1 MDRLSKKKMP
11 ELSPESKSNLVKWV
25 QFICA
30 GAALGVGIVALRE
43 MKNIQSEIAVI
54 KRENNTQ
61 KLEKIEEQIFY
72 ITNYINEKRNKKQN
86 IQKKP
91 EIKPETQPPVVQKD
105 LNVIQQEIN
114 IINEDEYE
122 EVEVTDDES

>member
-1 MDRLSKKKMP
+1 MDRLPRKKMP
-11 ELSPESKSNLVKWV
+11 ELSSESKSNLVKWV
-25 QFICA
+25 PFICA

-72 ITNYINEKRNKKQN
+72 ITNYINEKRNKKENKQN
-86 IQKKP
+86 SVKK
-91 EIKPETQPPVVQKD
+91 ETPPPPPIVEKD
-105 LNVIQQEIN
+105 LNIIEQEIN